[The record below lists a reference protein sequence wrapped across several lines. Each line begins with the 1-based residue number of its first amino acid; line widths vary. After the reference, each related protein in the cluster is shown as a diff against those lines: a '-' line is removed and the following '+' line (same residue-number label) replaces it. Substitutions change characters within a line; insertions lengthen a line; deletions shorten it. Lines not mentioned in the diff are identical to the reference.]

1 MKRLV
6 ALALLAACCGACSKN
21 NASQTVIAQPPP
33 EKNTPVATP
42 EPTVVHPTGPVAG
55 SVFDVVSPNSA
66 MPQDVLAAMA
76 QYEIKSLDRH
86 NLWRTR
92 AFDVDGDGSKELL
105 VSNVFEWCGSG
116 GCGVWLW
123 QRTRKGLRN
132 LLPTENIL
140 AEAVSVEDSSA
151 GGYHNLRVYSR
162 KFSKQQESILVSDL
176 YVWRET
182 KYVLASSKQL
192 GKYLQSALPASAWKV
207 VP

>member
-1 MKRLV
+1 MTRFIAAGLIV
-6 ALALLAACCGACSKN
+6 ACFSACSKK
-21 NASQTVIAQPPP
+21 NASHTSLAQQPHEQT
-33 EKNTPVATP
+33 EPVVAP
-42 EPTVVHPTGPVAG
+42 EPAAINPAGPVAG
-55 SVFDVVSPNSA
+55 SVFDVVSPNSG
-66 MPQDVLAAMA
+66 MPQDVLRAMA

-86 NLWRTR
+86 NLWRTH
-92 AFDVDGDGSKELL
+92 ALDIDGDGSKELF

-140 AEAVSVEDSSA
+140 AEAVSVEDSSS
-151 GGYHNLRVYSR
+151 GGYRNLRIYSR

-176 YVWRET
+176 YVWRNT
-182 KYVLASSKQL
+182 KYVLAASKQL
-192 GKYLQSALPASAWKV
+192 GKYLQSSLPPAAWKV